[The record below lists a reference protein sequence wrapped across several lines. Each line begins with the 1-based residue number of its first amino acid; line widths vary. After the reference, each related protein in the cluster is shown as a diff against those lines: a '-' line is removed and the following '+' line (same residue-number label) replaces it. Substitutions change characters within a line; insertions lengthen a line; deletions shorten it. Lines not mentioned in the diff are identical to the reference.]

1 VLFVSS
7 NQNLGNS
14 TLSVFHLST
23 GHEGGAGLAAR
34 RLNAGLNQLGV
45 QSTFLAI
52 SRASYKCEANER
64 RLTRNLV
71 QFVLSTLVLRINKR
85 FSKKILFSSLSSNAK
100 SFSYFYNLGKG
111 TNTIL
116 HFHNWA
122 NLISEK
128 NLLKLSKKGINLV
141 LTTHDERAITGG
153 CHYKFDCLEINM
165 GCKECPLVQ
174 YWWQKKL
181 IKYVKNRKD
190 SKLKEMSNKPVLIAP
205 SKWISREIQ
214 NTKIYDPKRI
224 FQIPNTLGPDWNDS
238 KFKYEFDPTKKRYL
252 VGIAAMSLDSFVK
265 AGDIISQITNS
276 LQANEN
282 NFEFIFLK
290 NINFE
295 DGFHNFWSKI
305 DVLLALS
312 RADNSPNVIWEA
324 SSFGIPVISVNIGGI
339 PEIISSKRIMLLNHP
354 EEALHLFEKNGGHT
368 VKEFLFESSKL
379 EYEQMPI
386 APYNSDSIES
396 HLNLYLRVL
405 KQDFIGENK

>member
-1 VLFVSS
+1 MSS
-7 NQNLGNS
+7 NRSLGDI

-52 SRASYKCEANER
+52 SRSSYKCEANER
-64 RLTRNLV
+64 RLTRNLF
-71 QFVLSTLVLRINKR
+71 QFLTSTVVLRINKR

-100 SFSYFYNLGKG
+100 SFHYFYKLGKSK
-111 TNTIL
+111 NTIL

-128 NLLKLSKKGINLV
+128 NLLRLSKKGINVV

-153 CHYKFDCLEINM
+153 CHYKFDCLEIYM
-165 GCKECPLVQ
+165 GCKACPQVQ
-174 YWWQKKL
+174 YWWQKKV
-181 IKYVKNRKD
+181 IKNVKYRKD
-190 SKLKEMSNKPVLIAP
+190 STIKKMSNKPVLIAP

-214 NTKIYDPKRI
+214 NTKIFDPKSI
-224 FQIPNTLGPDWNDS
+224 FQISNTLGPNWNNS
-238 KFKYEFDPTKKRYL
+238 KYHYDFDPTKKSYL
-252 VGIAAMSLDSFVK
+252 IGIATMSLDSFVK

-276 LQANEN
+276 LHANKN

-295 DGFHNFWSKI
+295 ESFHNFWSKI
-305 DVLLALS
+305 DALLALS

-339 PEIISSKRIMLLNHP
+339 PEIVSSGKIMLLNDP
-354 EEALHLFEKNGGHT
+354 EEALHLFEKNGGHS
-368 VKEFLFESSKL
+368 VKEFLLKCSQLKN
-379 EYEQMPI
+379 EQVP
-386 APYNSDSIES
+386 AKPYNFDSIEN

>member
-1 VLFVSS
+1 MSS
-7 NQNLGNS
+7 SQNLGNV

-52 SRASYKCEANER
+52 SRASYKCEANEG
-64 RLTRNLV
+64 RLTRNLF
-71 QFVLSTLVLRINKR
+71 QFVLSTVLLRINKK
-85 FSKKILFSSLSSNAK
+85 FSEKILFSSLSSNAK
-100 SFSYFYNLGKG
+100 SFNYFYKLGRG

-128 NLLKLSKKGINLV
+128 NLLKLSKKGINIV

-153 CHYKFDCLEINM
+153 CHYKFDCLEINT
-165 GCKECPLVQ
+165 GCKKCPQVQ

-190 SKLKEMSNKPVLIAP
+190 STLEEMFNKPVLIAP

-214 NTKIYDPKRI
+214 NTKIYDPKKI
-224 FQIPNTLGPDWNDS
+224 FQIPNTLGPDWNNS
-238 KFKYEFDPTKKRYL
+238 KYQYKFDPTKKRYL
-252 VGIAAMSLDSFVK
+252 VGIATMSLDSFVK

-276 LQANEN
+276 PQANEN

-295 DGFHNFWSKI
+295 ESFHNFWSKI

-339 PEIISSKRIMLLNHP
+339 PEIISSERIMLLNYA
-354 EEALHLFEKNGGHT
+354 EEALYLFEKNGGHA
-368 VKEFLFESSKL
+368 VKEFLSESSKL
-379 EYEQMPI
+379 EYKQIPI
-386 APYNSDSIES
+386 KPYNSDSIES

>member
-1 VLFVSS
+1 MSS

-14 TLSVFHLST
+14 TLRVFHLST

-45 QSTFLAI
+45 ESTFLAI
-52 SRASYKCEANER
+52 SRASYKCKANET

-71 QFVLSTLVLRINKR
+71 QFVSSIVILRINKL

-100 SFSYFYNLGKG
+100 SFSYFYKLGKS

-116 HFHNWA
+116 HFHNWT

-128 NLLKLSKKGINLV
+128 NLLKLSKKGINVV

-153 CHYKFDCLEINM
+153 CHYKFDCLEITV
-165 GCKECPLVQ
+165 GCRKCPQVQ

-181 IKYVKNRKD
+181 IKDAKNRKD
-190 SKLKEMSNKPVLIAP
+190 STLKEMLNKPVLIAP
-205 SKWISREIQ
+205 SRWILREIQ
-214 NTKIYDPKRI
+214 KTKIYDPKRI
-224 FQIPNTLGPDWNDS
+224 FQIPNTLGPDWNNS
-238 KFKYEFDPTKKRYL
+238 KYQYKFDPTKKRYL
-252 VGIAAMSLDSFVK
+252 VGIATMSLNSFVK
-265 AGDIISQITNS
+265 AGDIISEIINS
-276 LQANEN
+276 SQVNDN

-295 DGFHNFWSKI
+295 DSFHNFWSKI

-339 PEIISSKRIMLLNHP
+339 PEIISSGRIMLLNHP

-368 VKEFLFESSKL
+368 VKEFLIESSKL
-379 EYEQMPI
+379 ESEQIPI
-386 APYNSDSIES
+386 KPHNFDSIVS